1 MTKKELCRQISDD
14 LLQEDLLNEADA
26 FDIVMLQREVEDLLS
41 RHLEEYTLVW
51 KGGIVAE

>member
-14 LLQEDLLNEADA
+14 LLQEDLLNEADVY
-26 FDIVMLQREVEDLLS
+26 DIVMLRREVEDLLS